1 VATAPSLVNAPAQ
14 SRAQIM
20 FQVLVLALLLVLLV
34 NYKGAAG
41 LTKLQQVRT
50 TGALCPVP
58 LPGLSA
64 TSALRGTIA
73 YLRIIWPALAFGVLI
88 SAGARTSVSR
98 TPLRRIFQGGAARDQ
113 IAAVLAGTPLMLC
126 SCCTAPIFPVV
137 YQHTRRV
144 ASALG
149 LTLASPSLNPAAL
162 TLTFILFPWRIAG
175 ARLAMALVLV
185 FFGAL
190 LVARVARP
198 PGITAAKS
206 SDAEGST
213 WFGLLLNYGASL
225 TWVTIRTVPLI
236 ALGIWVS
243 MWIMQRLP
251 LHAAATN
258 HLLAIPLMSAFAVL
272 LTLPTFF
279 EIPLALSLLAA
290 GAPAGVAAALLFA
303 GPAINLP
310 SLLVIGRHSSWKTA
324 VILALLVWAIA
335 LIGGLLLD

>member
-1 VATAPSLVNAPAQ
+1 MATAPSLVNAPVQ

-20 FQVLVLALLLVLLV
+20 LQILALALLLVLLV
-34 NYKGAAG
+34 DYKGAAG
-41 LTKLQQVRT
+41 LTKLQQVGT
-50 TGALCPVP
+50 SGALCPAP
-58 LPGLSA
+58 PPGVSA
-64 TSALRGTIA
+64 TSALRGAIA
-73 YLRIIWPALAFGVLI
+73 YLKIIWPALVFGVLI
-88 SAGARTSVSR
+88 SAAVRTSVSR
-98 TPLRRIFQGGAARDQ
+98 TPLQRIFEGGAARDQ

-126 SCCTAPIFPVV
+126 SCCAAPIFSVV

-185 FFGAL
+185 FFGAV

-198 PGITAAKS
+198 PVITTAKS
-206 SDAEGST
+206 SDGEGST
-213 WFGLLLNYGASL
+213 WFGLLRSYGASL
-225 TWVTIRTVPLI
+225 SWVVLRTVPLI
-236 ALGIWVS
+236 GVGIWVS

-251 LHAAATN
+251 LHAATN
-258 HLLAIPLMSAFAVL
+258 HLLAIPLISAFAVL
-272 LTLPTFF
+272 LALPTFF

-324 VILALLVWAIA
+324 LILALLIWAIA